1 MRNHFKLAI
10 ACIAM
15 TTFTSCYYDKKD
27 QVYPQVAIP
36 TCDTTNITY
45 STTITS
51 ILVSKCYSCHDATT
65 ANLSGGG
72 ILLNSYTTLKP
83 YITDGRF
90 INSILQNGKASPMP
104 KNMAKLDVCTIN
116 KIVVWIN
123 KGAINN

>member
-1 MRNHFKLAI
+1 MRNHFKIAI

-51 ILVSKCYSCHDATT
+51 IFLNSINYVSSIAVSK
-65 ANLSGGG
+65 
-72 ILLNSYTTLKP
+72 
-83 YITDGRF
+83 R
-90 INSILQNGKASPMP
+90 MP
-104 KNMAKLDVCTIN
+104 PSAKLVDC
-116 KIVVWIN
+116 KIIQIQKWIQ
-123 KGAINN
+123 KGYPQ